1 MLVIS
6 PEQVHSALSFE
17 QLVETLR
24 IGFTKPCGSPPRNV
38 YELNPVTHDA
48 FAVLPAWNEHYIGVK
63 AFTYFPNNFEHGYDS
78 LYSKILLFNRE
89 FGEPLAL
96 VDGTSVTLWRTACV
110 SALASQYLSKPD
122 ANHLVF
128 FGSGKLAPYM
138 IGAHL
143 SVRPISRVTLIARN
157 SDKAIKLC
165 KLLSETYPHV
175 TFEIGVSDE
184 RTISSADV
192 ISCATGAHEPLFN
205 GAWLSDGTH
214 VDLIGN
220 HHKNARECDSTTI
233 TRASV
238 FVDSRVN
245 VLKEAGELLIP
256 ISEGVFSE
264 QQVVAELSEMHTLQW
279 QRSEQQITVF
289 KSVGMALSDLLSAA
303 LVYGLT
309 H

>member
-6 PEQVHSALSFE
+6 SEQVHNTLSFDK
-17 QLVETLR
+17 LVEALHV
-24 IGFTKPCGSPPRNV
+24 GFAKPSGSPPRNV

-63 AFTYFPNNFEHGYDS
+63 AFTYFPHNPEQGYDS

-96 VDGTSVTLWRTACV
+96 IDGTSVTLWRTACV
-110 SALASQYLSKPD
+110 SALASQYLSKSD

-143 SVRPISRVTLIARN
+143 SVRPISKVTVIARN
-157 SDKAIKLC
+157 SDKASKLC
-165 KLLSETYPHV
+165 AHLSALYPQV
-175 TFEIGVSDE
+175 AFELGVSDE
-184 RTISSADV
+184 HTISSADI

-205 GAWLSDGTH
+205 GDWLSDGTH

-238 FVDSRVN
+238 FVDSREN

-256 ISEGVFSE
+256 INEGVFSE
-264 QQVVAELSEMHTLQW
+264 PQVVAELSEMHTLQW

-309 H
+309 R